1 MAKGWRV
8 LRTGLQVGLSLGLLV
23 LLVWLARQGNLLA
36 SFRSIRPSV
45 IAVAASLYVL
55 ASVLNACRWQLLL
68 RHQGI
73 DESLRE
79 LGALYFIGQFC
90 SLFLP
95 TAAGGDAVR
104 VYEVSRGGRSPWRA
118 LLATLQ
124 ERLIG
129 LGVTMGVGF
138 VAALCYLALLPPALR
153 WLTLIVQLGGL
164 VAVGALLY
172 PGPAVHLLS
181 CLVPARVRRLAEARW
196 AARPRE
202 LLRSVRDLPPLG
214 ASVVVPL
221 LLLALASFGLNA
233 LMYRALGAELG
244 AGVGLLGYCLVVPLV
259 WVVRML
265 PVSFNGIGVGEG
277 AFVFLAGLF
286 GVPADSALALSL
298 TVLGVQTGIALVGG
312 LLLAVR
318 VATRWRGWSGC
329 LTPAPAASPTGPVE
343 PALRQAA

>member
-1 MAKGWRV
+1 VEGRGGRRV
-8 LRTGLQVGLSLGLLV
+8 LRTSLQVGLSLALLA

-36 SFRSIRPSV
+36 AFRSIHPS
-45 IAVAASLYVL
+45 ALALAAGLYVAASI
-55 ASVLNACRWQLLL
+55 LNSGRWQLLL

-73 DESLRE
+73 VESLRE
-79 LGALYFIGQFC
+79 LGTLYFIGQFC

-138 VAALCYLALLPPALR
+138 VAVLCYLSLLPSPLR
-153 WLTLIVQLGGL
+153 WLMLAVQFGGL
-164 VAVGALLY
+164 LAVVALLY
-172 PGPAVHLLS
+172 PGPAVHLVC
-181 CLVPARVRRLAEARW
+181 CLVPARLRTLVEAPW

-202 LLRSVRDLPPLG
+202 LLGRVRELPPLG
-214 ASVVVPL
+214 PAVAAPL
-221 LLLALASFGLNA
+221 LVLALASFGLNA
-233 LMYRALGAELG
+233 LMYQVLGIEVG
-244 AGVGLLGYCLVVPLV
+244 TGVGLAAWCLVVPLV

-277 AFVFLAGLF
+277 AFVFLAGLL
-286 GVPADSALALSL
+286 GVSSDRALALSL
-298 TVLGVQTGIALVGG
+298 TILGVQTAVALVGG
-312 LLLAVR
+312 LLLALR
-318 VATRWRGWSGC
+318 VARGRRNGGTSYQLVRSRQVGNLPPSG
-329 LTPAPAASPTGPVE
+329 GG
-343 PALRQAA
+343 